1 VQNQVWLKGSVCGE
15 VGVEWTDTRRV
26 SPKQNNKL
34 FLLLGELL
42 TLDNSQCIKDRL
54 HVNKEINSTNNTHTK
69 HMVHCTESH
78 SMASETHN
86 AMPYR
91 HADVTIHLRN
101 DRVSYQLLK
110 K

>member
-1 VQNQVWLKGSVCGE
+1 M
-15 VGVEWTDTRRV
+15 GVEWTDTRRV
-26 SPKQNNKL
+26 SPNKQQVVSSM
-34 FLLLGELL
+34 GELL

-54 HVNKEINSTNNTHTK
+54 HINKEINSTNNTHTK
-69 HMVHCTESH
+69 HMAHCTESH

-91 HADVTIHLRN
+91 HADVTIQLRN